1 MTYLMTLIDEIVI
14 NDTNIRFYKGI
25 DFEMILNH
33 PKDGSNGML
42 YFFIDKWSVVEQVHN
57 RQNTINSLL
66 NESEELLDI
75 HNIDNNYI
83 VIYQTNGDTD
93 VVYSCVRDKLNTFK
107 EDPWIPQYNLMSR
120 RFNI

>member
-1 MTYLMTLIDEIVI
+1 MTLIDEIVI

-33 PKDGSNGML
+33 PKDGSSGML